1 MITFLTNRQD
11 AKSAKKG
18 MKIAFVVSEFPA
30 LSETFILNQIV
41 GLRKHGYEVD
51 IYAEK
56 QRNEPKIHPDVEKY
70 DLLSHTYYAEKM
82 PQSRFGRLLKSI
94 GLILTNFP
102 KAPKLMLRVL
112 NIFKYGKKYGSLTL
126 LYEVIPWLRWGLSY
140 DIIHC
145 HFGTNGL
152 KGALL
157 QDVGAIQGK
166 LITTFHGMD
175 VNVVPRQYG
184 VDVYKQLFLQGDLY
198 TVNTE
203 FTRQQVI
210 ALGCP
215 EDKIFKLPVGF
226 QISQYSF
233 CDRKLNSG
241 EAVKIITVARL
252 VEKKGIEYAIKAIAE
267 IAKDYPNIIYRIV
280 GDGSLRESLEC
291 LVLDLKISDNVK
303 LLGWM
308 TQEQVRQLYDDSHIF
323 ILPSVTAADGDREGQ
338 ALVLQEAQAMGLPI
352 LSTLHNGIPE
362 GVLDGESGFLVPERD
377 VEALAKKLRYLVT
390 NPEVW
395 AKMGRQGR
403 AYVEER
409 YNIEQLNQQLVE
421 IYQKLMN

>member
-1 MITFLTNRQD
+1 
-11 AKSAKKG
+11 

-82 PQSRFGRLLKSI
+82 PPSRFGRLLKSI

-126 LYEVIPWLRWGLSY
+126 LYEVIPWLYKGLSY

-210 ALGCP
+210 ALGCS

-226 QISQYSF
+226 QISQYYF
-233 CDRKLNSG
+233 GDRLLNPG

-267 IAKDYPNIIYRIV
+267 IAKDYPNIIYTIV
-280 GDGSLRESLEC
+280 GDGSLRESLQA

-377 VEALAKKLRYLVT
+377 VDALAEKLRYLVT

>member
-1 MITFLTNRQD
+1 
-11 AKSAKKG
+11 
-18 MKIAFVVSEFPA
+18 
-30 LSETFILNQIV
+30 
-41 GLRKHGYEVD
+41 
-51 IYAEK
+51 
-56 QRNEPKIHPDVEKY
+56 
-70 DLLSHTYYAEKM
+70 
-82 PQSRFGRLLKSI
+82 
-94 GLILTNFP
+94 
-102 KAPKLMLRVL
+102 
-112 NIFKYGKKYGSLTL
+112 
-126 LYEVIPWLRWGLSY
+126 
-140 DIIHC
+140 
-145 HFGTNGL
+145 
-152 KGALL
+152 
-157 QDVGAIQGK
+157 
-166 LITTFHGMD
+166 MD

-210 ALGCP
+210 ALGCS

-233 CDRKLNSG
+233 CDRQLNSG

-252 VEKKGIEYAIKAIAE
+252 VEKKGIEYAIKAIAK

-280 GDGSLRESLEC
+280 GDGSLRESLET

-362 GVLDGESGFLVPERD
+362 GVLDGKSGFLVPERD
-377 VEALAKKLRYLVT
+377 VDALAEKLRYLVT